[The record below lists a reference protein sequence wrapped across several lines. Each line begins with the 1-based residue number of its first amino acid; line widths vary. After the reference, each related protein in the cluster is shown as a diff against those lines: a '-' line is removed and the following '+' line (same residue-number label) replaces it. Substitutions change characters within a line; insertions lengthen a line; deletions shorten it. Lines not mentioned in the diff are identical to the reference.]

1 MSWLVKLLDILL
13 ALNNHL
19 TVDFLIKPTISYRGR
34 LVPQLSGHSTL
45 LFEQRE
51 AVCSSKDSLV
61 IFLPHCWQGSL
72 CFAHCA
78 VCAAILSLATIS
90 PQPSLAHAVWNF
102 PHVFKCCSCSW
113 NFPFHRK
120 PLLLHLTSKFPVG
133 AVICKLRGFEVKR
146 QQMNLS
152 STGKGVLCPRE
163 ASSLSLS
170 SATLTAR
177 STRILVKSETTSKD
191 TNSSQALRVL
201 SLMKSANSQEF
212 LTV

>member
-102 PHVFKCCSCSW
+102 PHLFKCCSCSW
-113 NFPFHRK
+113 NFPFHRQ
-120 PLLLHLTSKFPVG
+120 PLLLHLTLVSNDIVECDIDVEGNVCSDRCFTKWAFG
-133 AVICKLRGFEVKR
+133 ESLNAYEC
-146 QQMNLS
+146 
-152 STGKGVLCPRE
+152 RE
-163 ASSLSLS
+163 AVS
-170 SATLTAR
+170 TAR
-177 STRILVKSETTSKD
+177 MPTCQSDRL
-191 TNSSQALRVL
+191 NHCR
-201 SLMKSANSQEF
+201 
-212 LTV
+212 

>member
-1 MSWLVKLLDILL
+1 MACSSALLWQCSQSPHSGPLFLSTRLSAVLSGACKIIKIRTRDEL
-13 ALNNHL
+13 ASETFGYFVGLKKNHL

-90 PQPSLAHAVWNF
+90 PQPSLAHAV
-102 PHVFKCCSCSW
+102 
-113 NFPFHRK
+113 
-120 PLLLHLTSKFPVG
+120 
-133 AVICKLRGFEVKR
+133 
-146 QQMNLS
+146 
-152 STGKGVLCPRE
+152 
-163 ASSLSLS
+163 
-170 SATLTAR
+170 
-177 STRILVKSETTSKD
+177 
-191 TNSSQALRVL
+191 
-201 SLMKSANSQEF
+201 
-212 LTV
+212 

>member
-72 CFAHCA
+72 CFGHCA

-90 PQPSLAHAVWNF
+90 PYPSLAHGVWNF

-113 NFPFHRK
+113 NFPFHRQ
-120 PLLLHLTSKFPVG
+120 PLLLHLTLKSPM
-133 AVICKLRGFEVKR
+133 I
-146 QQMNLS
+146 S
-152 STGKGVLCPRE
+152 
-163 ASSLSLS
+163 S
-170 SATLTAR
+170 SATLTWRVTSVPIGALQSGHLGKVSMPMSVAR
-177 STRILVKSETTSKD
+177 QCRQPECPHARVTGLTIVDRLQSK
-191 TNSSQALRVL
+191 R
-201 SLMKSANSQEF
+201 
-212 LTV
+212 